1 MRHYLKSVLITIAA
15 FYITYT
21 LIPAIS
27 VGQDPKNWLLV
38 LGGLWIISQVVSP
51 IFSLVLLPVN
61 ILTFGLVS
69 FLLNI
74 AFVFA
79 LLNFLPGFSVSA
91 YNFAGA
97 QVQGVIFPPIFL
109 NQIAT
114 IALVAT
120 LITILQKLFHI
131 IFE

>member
-1 MRHYLKSVLITIAA
+1 MRHWLKTIIITIAS
-15 FYITYT
+15 FYITFT
-21 LIPAIS
+21 LIPAINLGS
-27 VGQDPKNWLLV
+27 DPKNWALTLL
-38 LGGLWIISQVVSP
+38 GLWIISQIVNP

-79 LLNFLPGFSVSA
+79 LLTFLPGFSVNA
-91 YNFAGA
+91 WHFPGA
-97 QVQGVIFPPIFL
+97 QVQGVIFPPLFL
-109 NQIAT
+109 NQIET
-114 IALVAT
+114 VIAVA
-120 LITILQKLFHI
+120 LAITVLQKILHI

>member
-1 MRHYLKSVLITIAA
+1 MRHYIKSILITIAS

-21 LIPAIS
+21 AIPAIS
-27 VGQDPKNWLLV
+27 VGRDPKNILLFI
-38 LGGLWIISQVVSP
+38 GGLWIISQIIKP

-69 FLLNI
+69 LIINI

-79 LLNFLPGFSVSA
+79 LLNFLPGFSISA
-91 YNFAGA
+91 YHFPGA
-97 QVQGVIFPPIFL
+97 NIYGVIFPSIAF
-109 NQIAT
+109 NQIYT
-114 IALVAT
+114 ILLISVS
-120 LITILQKLFHI
+120 ITILQKFLHI